1 MNNTMITVARNPI
14 IIKSNN
20 LKSKEIDKI
29 YPQFKIIWWNLLV
42 LIKSYNRI
50 CYSWYQSPDMNSRKN
65 SKEVVDIC

>member
-29 YPQFKIIWWNLLV
+29 YPQFEIICWNLLV
-42 LIKSYNRI
+42 LIKSYSWV
-50 CYSWYQSPDMNSRKN
+50 CYSWYQSPDMDSEKN
-65 SKEVVDIC
+65 SKEDSPRD